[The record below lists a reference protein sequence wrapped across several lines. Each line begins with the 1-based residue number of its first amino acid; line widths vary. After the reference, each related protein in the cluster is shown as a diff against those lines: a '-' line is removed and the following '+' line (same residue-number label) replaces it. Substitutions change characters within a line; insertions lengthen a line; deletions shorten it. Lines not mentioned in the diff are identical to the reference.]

1 LYTQIDLRHDVKTIQ
16 RLSIENEEPITALT
30 AENIAEKI
38 GAVKYIECS
47 ALTGEGIHSVFREAV
62 RVVKYAKVS

>member
-1 LYTQIDLRHDVKTIQ
+1 MYTQIDLRHDANIIQ
-16 RLSIENEEPITALT
+16 RLSIKNEEPVTVLT
-30 AENIAEKI
+30 AENLAEKI

-47 ALTGEGIHSVFREAV
+47 ALTGEGIHNVFREAV